1 MTIIAGYTTQ
11 NNKWERL
18 VDKEL
23 IKHDLLMNLFIRKGE
38 CDWNPE
44 LGTTIDEKIFQIKT
58 PEAKNDIIDE
68 IKGVIDAN
76 TFISLQNI
84 ETQELDNGW
93 IFNLTIS
100 YLDKE
105 EEVWSLPITEDTVK
119 GFLSTGVYPLNEE

>member
-23 IKHDLLMNLFIRKGE
+23 IKHDLFMNLFIRKGE

-58 PEAKNDIIDE
+58 DDVKNDIIDE
-68 IKGVIDAN
+68 IRGVIN
-76 TFISLQNI
+76 NNNFISLQNI
-84 ETQELDNGW
+84 ETVEIDNGW
-93 IFNLTIS
+93 IFNIAIS

-105 EEVWSLPITEDTVK
+105 EEIWSLPITENTVSE
-119 GFLSTGVYPLNEE
+119 FLSTGVFPLKED

>member
-84 ETQELDNGW
+84 ETQELDNGC

>member
-1 MTIIAGYTTQ
+1 MTLIAGYTTG

-58 PEAKNDIIDE
+58 DDVRNDIIDE
-68 IKGVIDAN
+68 IRGVMSEN
-76 TFISLQNI
+76 KFISLQNI
-84 ETQELDNGW
+84 ETQELENGW
-93 IFNLTIS
+93 IFNLAIT

-105 EEVWSLPITEDTVK
+105 EEIWSIPITEDTVK
-119 GFLSTGVYPLNEE
+119 GYLSDGTFPLKEE

>member
-1 MTIIAGYTTQ
+1 MTLIAGYTTG
-11 NNKWERL
+11 NNKFERL

-23 IKHDLLMNLFIRKGE
+23 IKHDLLMNIFIRKGE

-58 PEAKNDIIDE
+58 DDVKNDIIDE
-68 IKGVIDAN
+68 IRGVINEN
-76 TFISLQNI
+76 TFITLQNI

-105 EEVWSLPITEDTVK
+105 EEMWSIPITEDTVK
-119 GFLSTGVYPLNEE
+119 GYLSNGTFPLKEE